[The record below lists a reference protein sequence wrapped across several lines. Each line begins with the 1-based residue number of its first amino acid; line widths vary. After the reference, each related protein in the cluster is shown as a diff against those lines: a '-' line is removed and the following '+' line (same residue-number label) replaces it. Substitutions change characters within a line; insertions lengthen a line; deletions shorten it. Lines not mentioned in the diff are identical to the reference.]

1 MLLQCVSRG
10 RRCTGDIESP
20 LNQLHKTWNCDPQVH
35 KNLTRYS
42 ITKPSATSDEK
53 KKSERCPSMLE
64 LTDPDSRHADMKIGD
79 VRGGIPIEVEVVRSK
94 IMVVEVKKLI
104 VDRKSSSPVSE

>member
-1 MLLQCVSRG
+1 
-10 RRCTGDIESP
+10 
-20 LNQLHKTWNCDPQVH
+20 
-35 KNLTRYS
+35 
-42 ITKPSATSDEK
+42 
-53 KKSERCPSMLE
+53 MLE